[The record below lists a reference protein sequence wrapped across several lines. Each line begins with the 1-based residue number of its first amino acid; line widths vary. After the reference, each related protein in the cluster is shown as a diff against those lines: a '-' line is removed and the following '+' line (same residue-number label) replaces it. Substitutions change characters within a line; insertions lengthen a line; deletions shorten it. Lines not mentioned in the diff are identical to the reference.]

1 MGFGTEILFVLV
13 LGLLVLGPRRLHT
26 MLGRAAR
33 AKAQFEEASRGFRS
47 QLDAELDAADRGGKP
62 DDSHEL
68 AQGSEP
74 PINSINDTEINF
86 STD

>member
-26 MLGRAAR
+26 MLGRAAQ

-47 QLDAELDAADRGGKP
+47 QLSAELDAADRDGMIG
-62 DDSHEL
+62 DSPQL

-74 PINSINDTEINF
+74 PITSIGDMEIN
-86 STD
+86 SSSD